1 MEVLFVSHK
10 YPPSVG
16 GMEKQ
21 SFELI
26 RGMQR
31 HTKVHAIVHDGRE
44 SKFRFFWTLQ
54 QRIVAVCRAYP
65 GITTIHFNDGLL
77 AAICLGH
84 RGYPHLIRTA
94 TLHGLE
100 VVFPNA
106 LYQRYILPRFNRLD
120 LIFAV
125 SQATAKACTDR
136 GLAPEKVV
144 VVPNGVDADI
154 AATRLRPDFYSF
166 MAEHYGLDLS
176 ARRVLV
182 AMGRSVRRKGYSWFI
197 REVLPRLKGNFI
209 LLIIGPFQTRA
220 AGAARWLPY
229 VPGFLR
235 RQIELFLGFP
245 TDEAQL
251 RPLLAQP
258 NLQTKVKHLGKLPF
272 ADITQ
277 ILTVSDAFIMPNIP
291 IEGDM
296 EGFGLVCLEACLCG
310 TTVFAANIDGI
321 PDAIQDGRNGRLLPA
336 QNADAW
342 AAALN
347 ALLENPARYALQA
360 EAARAYTLEHFGWQK
375 MVDGYWAQFQALA
388 DRRVQ
393 G

>member
-1 MEVLFVSHK
+1 MEILFVSHK

-31 HTKVHAIVHDGRE
+31 HTRVHAIVHDGRE
-44 SKFRFFWTLQ
+44 SKLRFFWTLQ
-54 QRIVAVCRAYP
+54 RKIAAACRAHP
-65 GITTIHFNDGLL
+65 GITVIHFNDGLL

-84 RGYPHLIRTA
+84 TGYRHLTRTA

-100 VVFPNA
+100 VVFPNG
-106 LYQRYILPRFNRLD
+106 LYQRYVLPRFNRLD

-154 AATRLRPDFYSF
+154 AATRLRPDFYPF
-166 MAEHYGLDLS
+166 FAEHYGLDLS

-182 AMGRSVRRKGYSWFI
+182 AMGRSVRRKGYSWFV
-197 REVLPRLKGNFI
+197 REVLPRLGGDFI
-209 LLIIGPFQTRA
+209 LLIIGPFQQKP

-245 TDEAQL
+245 TDEALL

-258 NLQTKVKHLGKLPF
+258 ALQNKVQHLGKLPF

-291 IEGDM
+291 IAGDM

-310 TTVFAANIDGI
+310 TTVFAANLDGI
-321 PDAIQDGRNGRLLPA
+321 PDAIQDGKNGLLLPA
-336 QNADAW
+336 QDAGAW
-342 AAALN
+342 ATALN

-360 EAARAYTLEHFGWQK
+360 EAARAYTLDHFSWQK
-375 MVDGYWAQFQALA
+375 MVDGYRAHFQALA
-388 DRRVQ
+388 DRRAQ